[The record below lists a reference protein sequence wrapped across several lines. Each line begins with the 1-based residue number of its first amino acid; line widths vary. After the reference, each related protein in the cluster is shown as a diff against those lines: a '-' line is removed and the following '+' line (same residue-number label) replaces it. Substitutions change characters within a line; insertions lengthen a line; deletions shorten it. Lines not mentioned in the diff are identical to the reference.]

1 MTALR
6 RIADDNKPLLMR
18 GSSLD
23 TVINA
28 LAIGVIAAIGIT
40 LLGVTTALTAF
51 PPTTLLGVAAGIVIL
66 SVAKHCLFNSQNAKW
81 YKELNGTDA
90 KAAPEPVRKAVQ
102 EAFNNQH
109 IPGTL
114 PTGLF
119 LTGLINLTANNEPA
133 ATALIEALSTVHIQA
148 LSAVHIQALSTVHIQ
163 ALSTEQ
169 IEALS
174 TEQIEALSAV
184 HIQALSAVHIQ
195 ALSAVHIQA
204 LSPLHIQHLSADQI
218 QALSETQLKAIKL
231 ETLQAISDSIGTQAL
246 PDNNMSALFI
256 SLQALHHKQFVP
268 TEAPLKFD
276 LEHPSVGFL
285 KILGQRSPDT
295 AAEAF
300 SKEAQVNTFLST
312 FRPGQVYTI
321 NGTFIDNKTY
331 TKDKVH
337 AQLQK
342 DLIDRGG
349 GDTGQLTYYLDGE
362 CVSRDQKNRGV
373 INKEETEP
381 AFIPSLQDKLKPIF
395 AAQETQTLPIETQT
409 LPIMLLLSQATEG
422 TLLTILTKT
431 CVFPDCILVDYNNP
445 ALKSKTEISVANKTF
460 TCTLTTPMRVNGLS
474 SANTF
479 IFTLKIEH
487 LDKQNMM
494 KPNYTL
500 TIESTKPITTTS
512 E

>member
-1 MTALR
+1 MNVVARNISLTSTPSEQMSMTALR

-18 GSSLD
+18 GSPLD
-23 TVINA
+23 KVING

-81 YKELNGTDA
+81 YKELNGTDQE
-90 KAAPEPVRKAVQ
+90 AAPELLRKAVQ

-114 PTGLF
+114 PTGLS
-119 LTGLINLTANNEPA
+119 LDGLINLTANNESA
-133 ATALIEALSTVHIQA
+133 AQALIQPLSPEQ
-148 LSAVHIQALSTVHIQ
+148 IQALSTVHIQ
-163 ALSTEQ
+163 
-169 IEALS
+169 ALS

-195 ALSAVHIQA
+195 ALSPLHIQA
-204 LSPLHIQHLSADQI
+204 LSTVHI

-231 ETLQAISDSIGTQAL
+231 ETLKAISTNIGKTTL
-246 PDNNMSALFI
+246 PDDNMSALFS
-256 SLQALHHKQFVP
+256 SLQALHHKEFVP

-276 LEHPSVGFL
+276 LEHPSFGFL
-285 KILGQRSPDT
+285 QILSERSPDT

-362 CVSRDQKNRGV
+362 CVSLDQKNRGV

-381 AFIPSLQDKLKPIF
+381 AFIQSLQDKLKPIF
-395 AAQETQTLPIETQT
+395 ADQETQTLPIETQT

-422 TLLTILTKT
+422 TLLNILTKT

-445 ALKSKTEISVANKTF
+445 ALKSKTEISVANKTC

-479 IFTLKIEH
+479 IFTLKIKD
-487 LDKQNMM
+487 LDTQNMM

>member
-1 MTALR
+1 MNVVARNISLTSTPSEQMSMTALR

-81 YKELNGTDA
+81 YKELNGTDQE
-90 KAAPEPVRKAVQ
+90 AAPEPVCKAVQ

-114 PTGLF
+114 PTDLS
-119 LTGLINLTANNEPA
+119 LDGLIKLTANNEAA
-133 ATALIEALSTVHIQA
+133 ATALIQPLSPEQ
-148 LSAVHIQALSTVHIQ
+148 IQALST
-163 ALSTEQ
+163 
-169 IEALS
+169 
-174 TEQIEALSAV
+174 
-184 HIQALSAVHIQ
+184 
-195 ALSAVHIQA
+195 
-204 LSPLHIQHLSADQI
+204 DQI

-231 ETLQAISDSIGTQAL
+231 ETLKAISTNIGKTTL
-246 PDNNMSALFI
+246 PDDNMSALFS
-256 SLQALHHKQFVP
+256 SLQALHHKEFVP

-276 LEHPSVGFL
+276 LEHPSFGFL
-285 KILGQRSPDT
+285 QILSERSPDT

-362 CVSRDQKNRGV
+362 CVSLDQKNRGV

-381 AFIPSLQDKLKPIF
+381 AFIQSLQDKLKPIF
-395 AAQETQTLPIETQT
+395 ADQETQTLPIETQT

-422 TLLTILTKT
+422 TLLNILTKT

-445 ALKSKTEISVANKTF
+445 ALKSKTEISVANKTC

-479 IFTLKIEH
+479 IFTLKIKD
-487 LDKQNMM
+487 LDTQNMM